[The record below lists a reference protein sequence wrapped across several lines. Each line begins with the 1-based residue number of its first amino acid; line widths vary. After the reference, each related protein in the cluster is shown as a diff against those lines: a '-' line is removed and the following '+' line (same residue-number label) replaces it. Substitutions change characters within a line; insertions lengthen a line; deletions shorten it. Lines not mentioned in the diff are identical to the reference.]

1 MARKTAISWADIG
14 NSKVGRANAAK
25 IARLWP
31 TDAAKA
37 GKKSKHNNIKVVI
50 EGILFDSTG
59 EGNRYCHLKR
69 FESQGRI
76 KDLRLQVPFELT
88 PTMRDE
94 AGKVTH
100 KAMNYYADFVYFNNE
115 LGCEVVEDF
124 KGRRTRTYIDKSK
137 QMAHKYGIIIYE
149 TTVKNNKEFIL

>member
-1 MARKTAISWADIG
+1 MARKTAIRWANIAE
-14 NSKVGRANAAK
+14 NKVGQANAAK

-31 TDAAKA
+31 AK
-37 GKKSKHNNIKVVI
+37 GTKKSKFNNIEVI
-50 EGILFDSTG
+50 IDGIHFHSTG
-59 EGNRYCHLKR
+59 EGDRYLHLKR

-94 AGKVTH
+94 AGKITH
-100 KAMNYYADFVYFNNE
+100 KAMNYYADFVYFNIE
-115 LGCEVVEDF
+115 KGCEVVEDF

-149 TTVKNNKEFIL
+149 TTAKNNKEFIL